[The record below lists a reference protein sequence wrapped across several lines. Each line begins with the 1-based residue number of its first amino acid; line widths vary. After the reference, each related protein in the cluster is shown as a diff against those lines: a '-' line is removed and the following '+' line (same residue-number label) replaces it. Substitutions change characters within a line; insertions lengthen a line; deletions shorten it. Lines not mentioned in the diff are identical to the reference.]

1 MKNKRKKIKSQV
13 KTSFEAPEIGSLI
26 ENLYEAVNGL
36 GKREKRKRE
45 DPR

>member
-1 MKNKRKKIKSQV
+1 MKNNRNIVKYQV

-26 ENLYEAVNGL
+26 ENLHEAVNGL
-36 GKREKRKRE
+36 EKMRKIK